1 MSEALQLRWKGENP
15 HLAAGTQQGA
25 EHSDERLAHSQVDLL
40 CVGPAILLLPRRSK
54 GKHELKMRLLCD
66 GPEIFLYSSRL
77 GLLLHILSAC
87 WHLLPS
93 TPAVVILHFY

>member
-1 MSEALQLRWKGENP
+1 MVERRNS
-15 HLAAGTQQGA
+15 HVAAGAQRGA

-40 CVGPAILLLPRRSK
+40 CVGSAILLLPKRSK

-66 GPEIFLYSSRL
+66 RPEIFLYSSRL
-77 GLLLHILSAC
+77 RLLLHILSAC

>member
-93 TPAVVILHFY
+93 TSAVVILHFY